1 MELAE
6 ELRQSLQK
14 LKSPGLAR
22 PAKRPLSTSLSPA
35 KGAQSSGQGRAA
47 GTPPVKQVGEE
58 SNVTLLRGSS
68 FKAPAAPAEPVDP
81 NLTMPPQTPTPAPAV
96 ARNPV
101 VTLISL
107 GDSQP
112 WNGPIQKGQMVPDNL
127 VEGGLKPINLAI
139 PPIPDAPARAE
150 VIFVI
155 NIDPNGNVT
164 PIRKTVD
171 DFGLA
176 PRVMA
181 AAKAWKFNPPM
192 VKGMPVSTTIQV
204 KVVF

>member
-1 MELAE
+1 VNLNV
-6 ELRQSLQK
+6 
-14 LKSPGLAR
+14 
-22 PAKRPLSTSLSPA
+22 PL
-35 KGAQSSGQGRAA
+35 
-47 GTPPVKQVGEE
+47 
-58 SNVTLLRGSS
+58 
-68 FKAPAAPAEPVDP
+68 
-81 NLTMPPQTPTPAPAV
+81 PPQTPATAPAA

-112 WNGPIQKGQMVPDNL
+112 WNRPVQKGQMLPDNL
-127 VEGGLKPINLAI
+127 VEGGLKSINLAI

-155 NIDPNGNVT
+155 SVDPNGNVT
-164 PIRKTVD
+164 PIPKTVD

-181 AAKAWKFNPPM
+181 AAKSWKFNPPT
-192 VKGMPVSTTIQV
+192 VKGTPVSTTIQV